1 MKKVLPLL
9 AIIFISY
16 TTNAQKIYVQAG
28 ANFANITNSKSGN
41 VEKNN
46 VLTTLNAGL
55 IGNFKLS
62 SVVSLSPGLLFSGK
76 GSKTKTTFTDN
87 SYVSTKFN
95 PYYIEL
101 PIDLVF
107 NLPLDIKNKISLSAG
122 PYIAVG
128 VGGKS
133 ISDFVIGGTT
143 TSIERKIEY
152 NNDNPFTSEQ
162 EDAAYYKLKRFDY
175 GLNVGAAVKFSS
187 FMIKVNYGYGL
198 SKINSTQKDNNKDDL
213 NKFRTLSLSIGIPLN
228 GF

>member
-1 MKKVLPLL
+1 MKKILPLF
-9 AIIFISY
+9 AIILISY
-16 TTNAQKIYVQAG
+16 STKAQKVYVQAG

-41 VEKNN
+41 VEKNKM
-46 VLTTLNAGL
+46 LTTINAGL
-55 IGNFKLS
+55 VGNFKLS
-62 SVVSLSPGLLFSGK
+62 SVVSLSPGLLFTGK

-87 SYVSTKFN
+87 TYVTTKFN

-107 NLPLDIKNKISLSAG
+107 NLPLDMKNKIFVSAG
-122 PYIAVG
+122 PYIAAG

-133 ISDFVIGGTT
+133 ITDIVIGGNT

-152 NNDNPFTSEQ
+152 NNDNILTTEQ

-175 GLNVGAAVKFSS
+175 GVNIGAGIKFNS
-187 FMIKVNYGYGL
+187 FALKLNYGHGL
-198 SKINSTQKDNNKDDL
+198 SKINSTQSDNNKDDL
-213 NKFRTLSLSIGIPLN
+213 NKYRTLSLSLGIPLN